1 MLQQGTVL
9 LVDDEIMVRKATEQ
23 WLRLSGFEV
32 ISCSA
37 AEAALVQ
44 LQPGFAGVLVTDV
57 RMPGMDGM
65 ALMQEAL
72 ARVPGMPVVL
82 VTGHGDI
89 DMATQAMREGAYDF
103 IEKPF
108 VPERLVATVQRAC
121 DKRRLMLEND
131 RLQHNLA
138 SQSGI
143 DARLIGLSPAIA
155 RLKQEILLL
164 ASIDTN
170 VIIYG
175 ETGTGKELVA
185 QCLHEF
191 SNRRSHHFVPVNCGA
206 IPESLIESELFG
218 HEAGAFTGAMK
229 KRIGKFEYADGG
241 TFFFDEIESMPP
253 HLQIKLLRTLQE
265 GVIERL
271 GGNSPIAVNL
281 RVVAASKADLRVEEG
296 FREDLYYRLNVSQL
310 HIPALRDRAD
320 DIPLLFEYYVE
331 RCAAQHERDPRR
343 ITDLERRT
351 LLSYS
356 WPGNVRELKNI
367 ALRFA
372 LDARVQL
379 AGLLFPAITPMQASR
394 PVNSSSGV
402 QQAGSGANGHLST
415 QPLGVQ
421 VGVFEADVIRQ
432 SLQRHGG
439 SIKAV
444 MDELDLPRRTLNQ
457 KMTRYGINR
466 SDYVQGGCED

>member
-1 MLQQGTVL
+1 MHELGTVL
-9 LVDDEIMVRKATEQ
+9 LVDDEAMVRKATEQ
-23 WLRLSGFEV
+23 WLRLSGYEV
-32 ISCSA
+32 ISCSDA
-37 AEAALVQ
+37 KSALEY

-57 RMPGMDGM
+57 RMPGMDGT
-65 ALMQEAL
+65 ALMREAL
-72 ARVPGMPVVL
+72 SRVPGLPVML

-89 DMATQAMREGAYDF
+89 DMATRAMREGAYDF

-108 VPERLVATVQRAC
+108 APERLVATVQRAC

-131 RLQHNLA
+131 RLQHDLA

-155 RLKQEILLL
+155 RLKQDILSL
-164 ASIDTN
+164 AAIDTN

-191 SNRRSHHFVPVNCGA
+191 SNRRSRNFVPVNCGA

-218 HEAGAFTGAMK
+218 HEAGAFTGAVK
-229 KRIGKFEYADGG
+229 RRIGKFEYADGG
-241 TFFFDEIESMPP
+241 TFFFDEIESMPA

-271 GGNSPIAVNL
+271 GGNSSIAVNL
-281 RVVAASKADLRVEEG
+281 RVVAAAKADLRVEEG

-310 HIPALRDRAD
+310 HIPALRDRSD

-331 RCAAQHERDPRR
+331 RCALQHEREPRAM
-343 ITDLERRT
+343 TELERRT
-351 LLSYS
+351 LQRYS

-367 ALRFA
+367 ALRFS

-379 AGLLFPAITPMQASR
+379 ADLLFPAVTPMQGLRASQ
-394 PVNSSSGV
+394 PAT
-402 QQAGSGANGHLST
+402 QLT
-415 QPLGVQ
+415 CQPLSVQ
-421 VGVFEADVIRQ
+421 VGAFEAEIIRQ
-432 SLQRHGG
+432 SLGRHGG

-457 KMTRYGINR
+457 KMTRYCINR
-466 SDYVQGGCED
+466 SEFVRGSAED